1 MFNHTLLGELF
12 CETGLAAKNLTR
24 AWKQSY
30 TAAII
35 FRYLCRIFHV
45 KEKKKKAKTA
55 ISNNSPIVRF

>member
-45 KEKKKKAKTA
+45 KEKKKKSK
-55 ISNNSPIVRF
+55 NRDFK